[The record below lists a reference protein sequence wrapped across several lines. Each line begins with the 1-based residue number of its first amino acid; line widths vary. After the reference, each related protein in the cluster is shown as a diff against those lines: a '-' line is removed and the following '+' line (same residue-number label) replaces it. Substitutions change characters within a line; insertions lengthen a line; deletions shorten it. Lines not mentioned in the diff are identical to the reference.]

1 MQCLACAFPPWQILF
16 TNQEEERQ
24 VLNIYYVF
32 YTLNS
37 QEIAFVFTD
46 RETEAQKVSVTC
58 PKLHS

>member
-1 MQCLACAFPPWQILF
+1 MLF